1 MVQNLQLQ
9 KLRFSRL
16 TTTQSTWFIPI
27 AFIVAL
33 IFVVACSPR
42 DTSAPSGSAGSPTA
56 ATLTKIYDAY
66 FQANLEL
73 NPLQA
78 TLMGQ
83 GQQHDRLPDVYSEEH
98 RYRQR
103 MLEEEYLAAVERI
116 DPAQLSESDYL
127 TYQLFRRDRRV
138 ALEQMQFPEHLIPMN
153 QFYNAPSQLA
163 VLGSG
168 TGAQPFG
175 QLEHYAQWE
184 RRMRQ
189 IPQFFAGIERNMRQG
204 IEQDVVLPAVVVQR
218 LIDQV
223 RTHAIATEDYQ
234 SSIFWQ
240 PLLLLP
246 ETLEASRTELS
257 ASYQAALQ
265 EAVLPAY
272 RALADFLEF
281 EYLPAARTDEF
292 GIGTLPNGKAWY
304 EFAVRFHTTTNLTAD
319 EIHAIGLSEVARLH
333 DAIGTVMDEVD
344 FTGTLAEFFA
354 FTRDDPQFHYA
365 TREEM
370 LADYRAF
377 AAAVEERTERLFF
390 AERLPRAG
398 YEIRK
403 VEEFRER
410 SASSGS
416 YSVPSEDGSR
426 PGIFYLNTYD
436 LPARPTWAKGAL
448 TLHEAIPGH
457 HYQLALQREMEH
469 LPPFRRYGVETA
481 FNEGWGLY
489 AESLGD
495 ELGVYESYDRYG
507 QYIAE
512 LWRAIRLVVDTGIH
526 AYGWSRQDVLDYM
539 YANAPVQEARA
550 VSEAERFMAL
560 PGQALAYKIGQLHI
574 QGLRDKA
581 EAALGDDF
589 DVREFHWQVLRHGA
603 LPLELLSQQ
612 IDAWVLSEGGDGN
625 GDK

>member
-1 MVQNLQLQ
+1 MLPKLYLSRFTQVQ
-9 KLRFSRL
+9 SAW
-16 TTTQSTWFIPI
+16 TIP
-27 AFIVAL
+27 L
-33 IFVVACSPR
+33 IFLFCISFVVACSPR
-42 DTSAPSGSAGSPTA
+42 DASSEAAQSARETA
-56 ATLTKIYDAY
+56 ATLNQIYDAY
-66 FQANLEL
+66 FQANLQL

-83 GQQHDRLPDVYSEEH
+83 GQHHDQLPDVYSEEH

-103 MLEEEYLAAVERI
+103 MLEEEYLAAVTRI
-116 DPAQLSESDYL
+116 DPSKLSESDYL
-127 TYQLFRRDRRV
+127 TYQLFRRDRLFS
-138 ALEQMQFPEHLIPMN
+138 LEQMQFPEHLIPIN
-153 QFYNAPSQLA
+153 QFYSSPSQLA
-163 VLGSG
+163 MLGSG
-168 TGAQPFG
+168 SSAQPFNSVTD
-175 QLEHYAQWE
+175 YRQWVQ
-184 RRMRQ
+184 RMRL
-189 IPQFFAGIERNMRQG
+189 IPQLFAGIERNMRTG
-204 IEQDVVLPAVVVQR
+204 IDEEVVLPAVVVQR

-223 RTHAIATEDYQ
+223 RTHALAADDYQ
-234 SSIFWQ
+234 ASIFWQ
-240 PLLLLP
+240 PVEQLP
-246 ETLEASRTELS
+246 ATLEGYRDELTS
-257 ASYQAALQ
+257 EFRLALQ
-265 EAVLPAY
+265 QSVLPAY
-272 RALADFLEF
+272 TALADFLEKT
-281 EYLPAARTDEF
+281 YLLAARTEEF
-292 GIGTLPNGKAWY
+292 GIGTLPQGQDWY
-304 EFAVRFHTTTNLTAD
+304 TFAVRFHTTTNLSAD
-319 EIHAIGLSEVARLH
+319 EIHQIGLDEVARLH
-333 DAIGTVMDEVD
+333 QAISHVMEDVGFE
-344 FTGTLAEFFA
+344 GSLAEFFA

-365 TREEM
+365 TPEAM

-377 AAAVEERTERLFF
+377 AAEVETRAERLFF
-390 AERLPRAG
+390 RDRLPRAG

-403 VEEFRER
+403 VEAFRER

-495 ELGVYESYDRYG
+495 ELGVYGPYDRYG

-526 AYGWSRQDVLDYM
+526 AYGWSRQEVLDYM

-574 QGLRDKA
+574 QGLREQA
-581 EAALGDDF
+581 EARLEDHF

-603 LPLELLSQQ
+603 LPLELLNEQ
-612 IDAWVLSEGGDGN
+612 IEAWILSYEGSNDASE
-625 GDK
+625 